1 MSTPPALNRLLR
13 WRPGLV
19 ARNTFH
25 ASVWNGVRIALQAA
39 SLVLMARVLGVEG
52 YGALAGTVALF
63 MACGQFTGLGSGI
76 ALVRHAARGGP
87 MRRRFAATV
96 RAYLLSGIALTL
108 LVIPLALVLLGAM
121 IPLSALV
128 LLAMAET
135 LLAPLLL
142 PLVYRYQ
149 AEERMFLSSAIG
161 TLAPVVRLIAVAAMA
176 ALGAHSIASF
186 AQIYVASLVPVVA
199 ITLWLGWPRKADHS
213 TCTAR
218 QAVREGLPY
227 AVSGFALSAGSE
239 LDKTVLLRLAGEA
252 VTGPYAAAYRIASA
266 ATLPVNALILAASP
280 RLFRVS
286 STQNPRL
293 AAAMLAVVT
302 GYGLLAAA
310 ALWLLAP
317 FAPWLL
323 GHGFDNATSLLRWMC
338 ILVVTGSLRQY
349 TTALLTTG
357 DMQGIRNTIEIGA
370 IGITLGL
377 LLLLVPSHGAY
388 GAIFA
393 AGLGDAAIILAGTMF
408 MTTKKRTRTRNE

>member
-1 MSTPPALNRLLR
+1 M
-13 WRPGLV
+13 GL
-19 ARNTFH
+19 
-25 ASVWNGVRIALQAA
+25 WNLARIALQAA

-76 ALVRHAARGGP
+76 ALVRHTARGGP

-96 RAYLLSGIALTL
+96 RAYLLSGIGLTL
-108 LVIPLALVLLGAM
+108 LVVPLALVLLGAM

-149 AEERMFLSSAIG
+149 AEERMFLSSAVG

-338 ILVVTGSLRQY
+338 ILVVTGSLRQH